1 MIDAEGTVT
10 MHAVKRSVVGTIVAL
25 VLMLAASASA
35 QTSLATLRGKVLDE
49 QGGVLPGAT
58 VTVRQTET
66 NTTRTGVTNET
77 GQFYLPSLPAGTY
90 EVTIGMQGFSTGKR
104 TLTLRVGQEATAD
117 FSLSVGAVAETV
129 LVSGT
134 AAVVA
139 TTSAL
144 GGMIDKK
151 EIDNL
156 PTIDRNFASLAQL
169 APGVTSSGGSSM
181 GFSASGQH
189 QYQNQI
195 FMDGATNAQQF
206 YGTQAE
212 SYPQDWVQEF
222 QVMTSGYS
230 AEFGQATGGVL
241 NVITRSGA
249 NTLQG
254 RAYGF
259 YRSSRLDSAPFAG
272 RFTSGQPV
280 FLAAPPPYHNYRV
293 GGFLGG
299 PIVRDRVFFFG
310 GVEDYDNTSS
320 AILSISNY
328 WIAQGNQSVIP
339 AENTSRVYMAKLDAN
354 LNQNNRLSIRNSR
367 TFHTDTNCS
376 GQGGDGCNSS
386 PLWTLEKRATFNGPL
401 WSVLG
406 NLTSTLGSH
415 SFNELR
421 MYWGVNKL
429 LITGNATG
437 EYGLALLQ
445 DTAREPLTTETSY
458 PGAAFGSATTG
469 GLEGE
474 NNLYVIDN
482 FMYVKGKHQFKVG
495 GQLARV
501 GFFMDI
507 DASQKGRWG
516 FRTDRVFNIND
527 PTSYPYTLSLAIG
540 TAQYFKPSWNPSVFA
555 QDTWQVRDNLTLNL
569 GVRYDIDNTILV
581 GNELVDSYNQM
592 FVKNYGGT
600 APLSKVKS
608 DLTNVQPRL
617 GFVWLPTQDRRTTI
631 RGSAGLFYDQNH
643 FNYNDTYINQT
654 LLTQN
659 RVTLTDNNPTS
670 NPFWNAADPTGSATK
685 LRAYLAQYFPHFPDL
700 SVLGTPQQTATAMAP
715 DFHVPYTVEATTGVT
730 HQFANRIAVQA
741 DYIYSH
747 GYDVIVQRNVNLAQV
762 NGQFVSIDP
771 RFSAINMYQNLGWIN
786 YNALVSRIEY
796 RGTKLRAG
804 TSYTLSKAT
813 SNSLATGVGGG
824 AATNPLD
831 LSIDIGPTNEDRRHV
846 VASDFA
852 YVLPLDFQLAGIARY
867 QSALPYSVSSS
878 LIVFARP
885 EPRNSRRGDGE
896 SNLDLRVS
904 KNLKFGGR
912 RTATIFWEMFN
923 ITKTT
928 NFLQYQGSLQ
938 SSSFGL
944 PQSADPMRRQQVG
957 LRFDF

>member
-1 MIDAEGTVT
+1 
-10 MHAVKRSVVGTIVAL
+10 MHAAIRSAAGIFVASA
-25 VLMLAASASA
+25 LMLAVSASA

-58 VTVRQTET
+58 VTARQTET

-90 EVTIGMQGFSTGKR
+90 EVTIEMQGFASGKR
-104 TLTLRVGQEATAD
+104 AVTLRVGQEATAD
-117 FSLSVGAVAETV
+117 FSLNVGAVAETV

-139 TTSAL
+139 TTSTL
-144 GGMIDKK
+144 GGLIDKK

-169 APGVTSSGGSSM
+169 APGITSTGGSSM
-181 GFSASGQH
+181 GFSTSGQH

-206 YGTQAE
+206 YGTAAE

-259 YRSSRLDSAPFAG
+259 YRSSKLDRAPFAG
-272 RFTSGQPV
+272 RFTNGDPV

-299 PIVRDRVFFFG
+299 PLLRDRLFFFG
-310 GVEDYDNTSS
+310 GVEDYDNTQS

-328 WIAQGNQSVIP
+328 WIGQGFQSVIP
-339 AENTSRVYMAKLDAN
+339 AENTSRVYMAKLDAT
-354 LNQNNRLSIRNSR
+354 LSQNHRLSIRNSR

-386 PLWTLEKRATFNGPL
+386 PLWTEEKRATFDGPL

-406 NLTSTLGSH
+406 NLTSTLSSR

-421 MYWGVNKL
+421 TYWSVNKL

-437 EYGLALLQ
+437 KYGLALLQ
-445 DTAREPLTTETSY
+445 DAANEPLTTEKTY

-474 NNLYVIDN
+474 NNLYIIDN
-482 FMYVKGKHQFKVG
+482 FMYVKGKHQFKIG

-507 DASQKGRWG
+507 DASQKGRWS

-527 PTSYPYTLSLAIG
+527 PTSYPFTLSLAIG

-555 QDTWQVRDNLTLNL
+555 QDTWQVRDDLTLNL
-569 GVRYDIDNTILV
+569 GVRYDVDNTILV

-600 APLSKVKS
+600 APLSKVQS
-608 DLTNVQPRL
+608 DLNNVQPRL
-617 GFVWLPTQDRRTTI
+617 GFVWVPAKDRRTTV

-659 RVTLTDNNPTS
+659 RVTLTDNNPTA

-685 LRAYLAQYFPHFPDL
+685 LRAYLAQFFPRFPDF
-700 SVLGTPQQTATAMAP
+700 SILGRPQQTATAMAP
-715 DFHVPYTVEATTGVT
+715 DFHVPYTMELTTGAT
-730 HQFANRIAVQA
+730 HLFANKIAVQA
-741 DYIYSH
+741 DYVYSH
-747 GYDVIVQRNVNLAQV
+747 GYDGIVQRNINLAQV
-762 NGQFVSIDP
+762 NGQFVSVDP
-771 RFSAINMYQNLGWIN
+771 RFSAINMYQNLGWIH
-786 YNALVSRIEY
+786 YHALVSRVEY

-852 YVLPLDFQLAGIARY
+852 YVFPLDFQLAGIARY

-885 EPRNSRRGDGE
+885 EARNSRRGDGE

-904 KNLKFGGR
+904 KNIKLGGR
-912 RTATIFWEMFN
+912 RAATVFWEMFN
-923 ITKTT
+923 VTNTI

-944 PQSADPMRRQQVG
+944 PQAAEPMRRQQFG

>member
-1 MIDAEGTVT
+1 MDVSRRLADG
-10 MHAVKRSVVGTIVAL
+10 IVASL
-25 VLMLAASASA
+25 AVLMLAASTSA
-35 QTSLATLRGKVLDE
+35 QTSLATVRGKVVDQ
-49 QGGVLPGAT
+49 QGGALPGAT
-58 VTVRQTET
+58 VTVRQAET

-77 GQFYLPSLPAGTY
+77 GQFYVPSLPAGTY
-90 EVTIGMQGFSTGKR
+90 DVTVEMQGFSAGKR

-117 FSLSVGAVAETV
+117 FSLSVGAMAETV
-129 LVSGT
+129 LVSG
-134 AAVVA
+134 AAALVE

-144 GGMIDKK
+144 GGMVDKK

-181 GFSASGQH
+181 GFGAAGQH

-222 QVMTSGYS
+222 QVMTGGYS

-259 YRSSRLDSAPFAG
+259 YRNSKLDSAPFAG

-280 FLAAPPPYHNYRV
+280 FLDAPPPYHNYRV

-299 PIVRDRVFFFG
+299 PIVRDRVFLFG

-445 DTAREPLTTETSY
+445 DTAREPLTTEKSY

-482 FMYVKGKHQFKVG
+482 LMYVKGKHQLKIG

-555 QDTWQVRDNLTLNL
+555 QDTWQVRDGLTLNL
-569 GVRYDIDNTILV
+569 GVRYDIDHTILV

-592 FVKNYGGT
+592 FVKNYGGA
-600 APLSKVKS
+600 APLSKVSS
-608 DLTNVQPRL
+608 DLNNVQPRL
-617 GFVWLPTQDRRTTI
+617 GFVWLPTKDRRTTI
-631 RGSAGLFYDQNH
+631 RGSAGIFYDQNH

-700 SVLGTPQQTATAMAP
+700 SVLGTPVQTATAMAP
-715 DFHVPYTVEATTGVT
+715 DFHVPYTVEATGGFT
-730 HQFANRIAVQA
+730 HQFTNRIAVQA
-741 DYIYSH
+741 DYVYSH

-771 RFSAINMYQNLGWIN
+771 RFSAINMYQNLGWIK
-786 YNALVSRIEY
+786 YNGLVSRIEY

-813 SNSLATGVGGG
+813 SDALASGVGGG

-852 YVLPLDFQLAGIARY
+852 YVFPLDFQLAGIARY

-944 PQSADPMRRQQVG
+944 PQGADPMRRQQVG